1 MKRFMV
7 SLFLLLTLTGFA
19 YAAVDLNTASKA
31 ELQTVKGIGPGRAEA
46 IIEYR
51 KTKGPFAKVDDL
63 KKVKGFG
70 AKTVAKLRPELSV
83 KATPKA
89 KMAGKANSK

>member
-1 MKRFMV
+1 MKQFMM
-7 SLFLLLTLTGFA
+7 SLFLLLTLSGFA

-31 ELQTVKGIGPGRAEA
+31 ELQTVKGIGPGKAEA

-51 KTKGPFAKVDDL
+51 NTKGPFAKVDDL

-70 AKTVAKLRPELSV
+70 AKTVAKLRSELSV
-83 KATPKA
+83 NDTST
-89 KMAGKANSK
+89 ANKQ